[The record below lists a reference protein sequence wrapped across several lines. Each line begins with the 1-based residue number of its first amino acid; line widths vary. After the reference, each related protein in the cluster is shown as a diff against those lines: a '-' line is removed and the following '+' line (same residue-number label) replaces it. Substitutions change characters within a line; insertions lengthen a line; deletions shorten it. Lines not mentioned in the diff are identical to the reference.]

1 MAAARLPCVCIMVK
15 KSKAGEPDT
24 IVVPGYY
31 AYLLRVDYIGHTQE
45 QIIKMLEQFIDEEE
59 IYAYHIFEEVA
70 KVSKKLHIQSIVWS
84 EKDYNPTQRQ
94 HCRRTYFKSV
104 YDKGTSHVAFTNA
117 KKPQN
122 LASYSAKD
130 MEMIQSNLTDEEL
143 KRIPEWQDTKEF
155 RDKEWQKL
163 KDKKCKSLA
172 KLPIREFMIQITDFH
187 WKNKRQQPARN
198 QMIKLLGIYHKDY
211 NADMYVSSLGI
222 LPAHIE
228 QEWWNQPNI
237 YPDGTII
244 DPQNASVEIP

>member
-1 MAAARLPCVCIMVK
+1 MSTA
-15 KSKAGEPDT
+15 KSGRKDM

-31 AYLLRVDYIGHTQE
+31 AYLLRIDYLDHTQE

-70 KVSKKLHIQSIVWS
+70 KQTKKLHIQSIVWS
-84 EKDYNPTQRQ
+84 DKNYIPAQRQ
-94 HCRRTYFKSV
+94 KIKRTIFKTI
-104 YDKGTSHVAFTNA
+104 YDQGSAHIAFTNA

-130 MEMIQSNLTDEEL
+130 MEMIQSNLTEEEL
-143 KRIPEWQDTKEF
+143 KRVPEWQDTKEY
-155 RDKEWQKL
+155 RDKQWQEDKH
-163 KDKKCKSLA
+163 KKCKSLA

-211 NADMYVSSLGI
+211 NAEMYISSLGI

-228 QEWWNQPNI
+228 QNWQPDT

-244 DPQNASVEIP
+244 NSGEAIL